1 MTVIATGLNEE
12 DEESFTDH
20 NMQEQMNFVRDRVV
34 SNQIDNS
41 TENKAVNKGTSKENR
56 QVFGDNN
63 LEIWYIYYGDNGR
76 IQRVKIWDQLCKVP
90 LVDTWQ
96 WYC

>member
-34 SNQIDNS
+34 SNQIENT
-41 TENKAVNKGTSKENR
+41 TENKVVNKGTSKENR

-63 LEIWYIYYGDNGR
+63 LE
-76 IQRVKIWDQLCKVP
+76 VP
-90 LVDTWQ
+90 TYLRNRK
-96 WYC
+96 